1 LFFVVCVCSVVRRSH
16 LLLSLFTD
24 DVWSNE
30 KSDYERAKRERVEQQ
45 NSERGR
51 EENLF
56 SPKKRESEHEEIA
69 KYIPALNSG
78 IYRTRKRE

>member
-1 LFFVVCVCSVVRRSH
+1 M
-16 LLLSLFTD
+16 
-24 DVWSNE
+24 
-30 KSDYERAKRERVEQQ
+30 ERVEQQ
-45 NSERGR
+45 NSEREW

-56 SPKKRESEHEEIA
+56 NPKKRESENEEIA